1 MNFRASLRDPV
12 TWCHHS
18 SGLSR
23 VAQDHPVIGPYLEMV
38 TRLPMYARLG
48 ADLARDP
55 DVPATAKAS
64 LVAAGAYAI
73 SPIDLVPGIIPIA
86 GQMDDLAALLLAIR
100 FAVRM
105 TPKEVA
111 FPHLERAGITT
122 QQIDDDLKAVRDT
135 DDLAGQAGGQR
146 RALVRDKWRDPVSAN
161 LRRWQPADSRPG
173 DGARR
178 APLYS
183 KGRRNCD
190 CHVIPNLARCAAL
203 CSDALLRSTRLRDIA
218 TDRLGPLST
227 RRRTRIL
234 A

>member
-1 MNFRASLRDPV
+1 MNLRANFLSSDMFASLQRI
-12 TWCHHS
+12 
-18 SGLSR
+18 SR
-23 VAQDHPVIGPYLEMV
+23 VAQDHPIVGPYLEMV

-73 SPIDLVPGIIPIA
+73 SPIDLVPGIIPVA

-122 QQIDDDLKAVRDT
+122 QQIDADLKSVRDAT
-135 DDLAGQAGGQR
+135 VWLAKQAASG
-146 RALVRDKWRDPVSAN
+146 VRSLAANGASRVSAT
-161 LRRWQPADSRPG
+161 LRRLT
-173 DGARR
+173 ARE
-178 APLYS
+178 
-183 KGRRNCD
+183 
-190 CHVIPNLARCAAL
+190 
-203 CSDALLRSTRLRDIA
+203 
-218 TDRLGPLST
+218 
-227 RRRTRIL
+227 
-234 A
+234 

>member
-1 MNFRASLRDPV
+1 MNFRASLR
-12 TWCHHS
+12 S
-18 SGLSR
+18 SDMVVSTPAPEPRCPGSPGLSAR
-23 VAQDHPVIGPYLEMV
+23 ISQMV

-111 FPHLERAGITT
+111 FPHLERAGITA
-122 QQIDDDLKAVRDT
+122 QQVDDDLKAVRDAT
-135 DDLAGQAGGQR
+135 IWLARQAANG
-146 RALVRDKWRDPVSAN
+146 VRSLATNGANRVSAT
-161 LRRWQPADSRPG
+161 LRRLA
-173 DGARR
+173 AR
-178 APLYS
+178 
-183 KGRRNCD
+183 G
-190 CHVIPNLARCAAL
+190 
-203 CSDALLRSTRLRDIA
+203 
-218 TDRLGPLST
+218 
-227 RRRTRIL
+227 
-234 A
+234 